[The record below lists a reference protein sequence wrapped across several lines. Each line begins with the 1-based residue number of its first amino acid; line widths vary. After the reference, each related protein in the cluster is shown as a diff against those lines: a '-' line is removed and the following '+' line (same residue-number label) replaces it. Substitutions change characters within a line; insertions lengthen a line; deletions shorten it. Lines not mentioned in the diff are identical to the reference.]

1 MPPALFKG
9 YAEKVQRQGFSLV
22 ELLVVLLLLGLLL
35 ALLPPRLAAPDRRA
49 VDQAARGLAEQ
60 VIRAR
65 LEAIRNNV
73 FAGVQFDPS
82 GAGGYTV
89 FLDSDTSF
97 GLSPGD
103 RVLQKVL
110 FGQGDWARVR
120 LKLGVSFSAGAASP
134 EGEHRE
140 QTAPSAPV
148 TLLFDPRGIPQDFPG
163 LTVVLTNPQGT
174 YTKRVE
180 ITPQGRAK

>member
-1 MPPALFKG
+1 M
-9 YAEKVQRQGFSLV
+9 QREGFSLL

-35 ALLPPRLAAPDRRA
+35 ALLPSRLNPDRRA
-49 VDQAARGLAEQ
+49 VDQAARMLSEQ
-60 VIRAR
+60 VVRAR

-73 FAGVQFDPS
+73 FAGVHLFTD
-82 GAGGYTV
+82 GAGGYAV
-89 FLDSDTSF
+89 FLDQNANRLYDPTEEVQ
-97 GLSPGD
+97 LV
-103 RVLQKVL
+103 R

-120 LKLGVSFSAGAASP
+120 L
-134 EGEHRE
+134 
-140 QTAPSAPV
+140 TAPSAPV

>member
-1 MPPALFKG
+1 M
-9 YAEKVQRQGFSLV
+9 QREGFSLL

-35 ALLPPRLAAPDRRA
+35 ALLPSRLNPDRRA
-49 VDQAARGLAEQ
+49 VDQAARMLSEQ
-60 VIRAR
+60 VVRAR

-73 FAGVQFDPS
+73 FAGVHLFTD
-82 GAGGYTV
+82 GAGGYAV
-89 FLDSDTSF
+89 FLDQNANRLYDPTEEVQ
-97 GLSPGD
+97 LV
-103 RVLQKVL
+103 R

-120 LKLGVSFSAGAASP
+120 L
-134 EGEHRE
+134 
-140 QTAPSAPV
+140 TAPSAPV

-174 YTKRVE
+174 YTKQVE

>member
-1 MPPALFKG
+1 MNSG
-9 YAEKVQRQGFSLV
+9 GFSLL
-22 ELLVVLLLLGLLL
+22 ELLVVLLILGIFLLL
-35 ALLPPRLAAPDRRA
+35 AIPQPDPDRRA
-49 VDQAARGLAEQ
+49 VDQAAWGLSEQ
-60 VIRAR
+60 VVRAR

-120 LKLGVSFSAGAASP
+120 LKLGASFSAG
-134 EGEHRE
+134 E
-140 QTAPSAPV
+140 QTASSAPV

>member
-1 MPPALFKG
+1 M
-9 YAEKVQRQGFSLV
+9 QREGFSLL

-35 ALLPPRLAAPDRRA
+35 ALLPSRLNPDRRA
-49 VDQAARGLAEQ
+49 VDQAARMLSEQ
-60 VIRAR
+60 VVRAR

-82 GAGGYTV
+82 GAGSYTV
-89 FLDSDTSF
+89 FLDSDMSF

-120 LKLGVSFSAGAASP
+120 L
-134 EGEHRE
+134 
-140 QTAPSAPV
+140 TAPSAPV

-174 YTKRVE
+174 YTKQVE

>member
-49 VDQAARGLAEQ
+49 VDQAARGLSEQ
-60 VIRAR
+60 VVRAR

-73 FAGVQFDPS
+73 FAGIQFDPS

-120 LKLGVSFSAGAASP
+120 LKLGASFSAG
-134 EGEHRE
+134 E

>member
-1 MPPALFKG
+1 
-9 YAEKVQRQGFSLV
+9 
-22 ELLVVLLLLGLLL
+22 
-35 ALLPPRLAAPDRRA
+35 
-49 VDQAARGLAEQ
+49 
-60 VIRAR
+60 
-65 LEAIRNNV
+65 EAIRNNV

-97 GLSPGD
+97 GPSVFASRSNSPGD